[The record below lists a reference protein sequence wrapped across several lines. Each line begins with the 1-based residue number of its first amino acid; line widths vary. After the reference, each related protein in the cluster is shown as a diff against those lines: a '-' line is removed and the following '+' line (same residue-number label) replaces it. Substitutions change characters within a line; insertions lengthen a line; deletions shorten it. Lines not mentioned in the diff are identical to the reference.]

1 MDEQKVA
8 HNYALALFE
17 LSKNPT
23 IISQLHMIA
32 QMFERYHSIAQIIG
46 VSAVD
51 STERRRW
58 IAENLGD
65 FLPEVIKFVQLLD
78 EKGRIKILRKIA
90 AEYEKSVLSQNNIER
105 IYITTA
111 TPVKEEYLEKIV
123 RYFEKHFSKQLIKEH
138 KVDAKIIGGVKV
150 RIGSMLYDDTI
161 YTKLQKITKQMENE
175 V

>member
-1 MDEQKVA
+1 MDEQKIA

-46 VSAVD
+46 VSTID
-51 STERRRW
+51 NTERRKW

-90 AEYEKSVLSQNNIER
+90 TEYEKSVLEQNNIER

-111 TPVKEEYLEKIV
+111 TTVKDAYLEKIV
-123 RYFEKHFSKQLIKEH
+123 RYFEKHFSKRLIKEH
-138 KVDAKIIGGVKV
+138 RIDPKIVGGVRV

-161 YTKLQKITKQMENE
+161 YTKLQKIIKQMKNE